1 MTNGAS
7 VCKNIGNNFGL
18 GMEEHGI
25 VDGIRLWSL
34 VIIKILWMRSIYPG
48 PLIDR

>member
-1 MTNGAS
+1 MAR
-7 VCKNIGNNFGL
+7 VCAKILATTCL
-18 GMEEHGI
+18 GMEEHVI